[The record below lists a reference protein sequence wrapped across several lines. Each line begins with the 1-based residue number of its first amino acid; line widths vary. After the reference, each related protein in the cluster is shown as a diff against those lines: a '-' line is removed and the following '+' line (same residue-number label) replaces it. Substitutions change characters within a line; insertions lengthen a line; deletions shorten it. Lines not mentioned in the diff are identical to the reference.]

1 MKKFLVPSL
10 LALFAVGL
18 SQREANAGFS
28 IDISIG
34 DHHRHRPPVI
44 ISRPPVV
51 VARPPV
57 VVVPA
62 RRDYCERGH
71 VYVRECDHHH
81 PRYHR
86 DARGHGHGYGR
97 YDRYDRY
104 DRRDSHGR
112 R

>member
-34 DHHRHRPPVI
+34 DSHRHRPPVI
-44 ISRPPVV
+44 VARPPVV

-62 RRDYCERGH
+62 RPQYCERGH
-71 VYVRECDHHH
+71 VYVRECEHHH
-81 PRYHR
+81 HR
-86 DARGHGHGYGR
+86 PDWRRHGYDR
-97 YDRYDRY
+97 HDRYDRY
-104 DRRDSHGR
+104 ERRDHR
-112 R
+112 DYRHR